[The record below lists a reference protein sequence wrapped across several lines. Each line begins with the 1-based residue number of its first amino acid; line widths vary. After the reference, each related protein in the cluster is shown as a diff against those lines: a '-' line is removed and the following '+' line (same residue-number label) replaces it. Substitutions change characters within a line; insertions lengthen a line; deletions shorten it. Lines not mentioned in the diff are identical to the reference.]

1 MSGRPLTLRIRPVT
15 LCPTPVRSAG
25 CRTKENA
32 MASKA
37 RASDQPDPR
46 DVEGDADDVEGHNM
60 LVDPSMARNMAAGRS
75 REIERQVRDQQRA
88 REAKTQ
94 EPKHR

>member
-1 MSGRPLTLRIRPVT
+1 VPNARAQRGV
-15 LCPTPVRSAG
+15 
-25 CRTKENA
+25 RTKENV
-32 MASKA
+32 MAGKA

-46 DVEGDADDVEGHNM
+46 ETDGDEGDVEGHNM

-94 EPKHR
+94 EQKHR